1 MALDL
6 IPLQPQHVP
15 ELARICHDAFASLHD
30 RHGVSRDIAD
40 LGTAEMILSHV
51 AARADYTG
59 VVAVLDGRPVGS
71 NFLLHADPVAGVGPI
86 TVDPAV
92 QSRGI
97 GRELMGWALQE
108 TEGRGIRAIRL
119 FQEAINSTSLS
130 LYSRLGFAW
139 RGTAAAMQPA
149 AADADDPSIRP
160 LSAAD
165 LEGVRALSEAAYG
178 FSRAGD
184 AERLLA
190 GGIPGFVRERD
201 GRMVGYRIVSLFGHA
216 GAETEDDLLALI
228 AHSARHAP
236 PPMAVFLCPLHR
248 SGLFRRALEAGH
260 RTLKQLSYMSYGT
273 YAEPPGVYLPSIQC

>member
-1 MALDL
+1 MALEL

-15 ELARICHDAFASLHD
+15 ELARICHDAFAALQD
-30 RHGVSRDIAD
+30 RHGVPRDIPDVA
-40 LGTAEMILSHV
+40 TAEMILSHI
-51 AARADYTG
+51 AGRSDYSG
-59 VVAVLDGRPVGS
+59 IVAVLDGRPVGS

-97 GRELMGWALQE
+97 GRELMGWVLQE
-108 TEGRGIRAIRL
+108 ADRRGFRATRL
-119 FQEAINSTSLS
+119 FQEAINTTSLS

-139 RGTAAAMQPA
+139 RGTAAAMQPLA
-149 AADADDPSIRP
+149 AEADDPSIRP
-160 LSAAD
+160 LTSAD
-165 LEGVRALSEAAYG
+165 LDGIRALSETAYG
-178 FSRAGD
+178 CSRAGD

-190 GGIPGFVRERD
+190 AGIPGFVRQRD

-236 PPMAVFLCPLHR
+236 PHLAVFLCPLQR
-248 SGLFRRALEAGH
+248 SGLFRRALDAGH
-260 RTLKQLSYMSYGT
+260 RALKQLSYMSYGDYT
-273 YAEPPGVYLPSIQC
+273 EPPGVYLPSIQC